1 MKSGLSFLK
10 LMIMIKHKNDANTLS
25 SHMVNA
31 SLDKWHIQAIQV
43 TFFRM
48 LKSVLVQTLS
58 QRKITYHPLSVMYC
72 LFPKTDFNARC
83 LAYVAFKC
91 SSTAA
96 TTLSLCT
103 SELSPTSDKEAELR
117 TGTFHLA
124 LISKQNIAS
133 NKNEGREV

>member
-1 MKSGLSFLK
+1 
-10 LMIMIKHKNDANTLS
+10 
-25 SHMVNA
+25 
-31 SLDKWHIQAIQV
+31 
-43 TFFRM
+43 
-48 LKSVLVQTLS
+48 
-58 QRKITYHPLSVMYC
+58 MYC

-133 NKNEGREV
+133 SKNEGREV